1 MGWDETV
8 LFNFNKAGLN
18 VSQSRSSW
26 RSQRKSHTQFQLV
39 GEDLKDTY
47 FIPKRIHFVAQK
59 DANLR
64 VTLC

>member
-26 RSQRKSHTQFQLV
+26 RSQRKSDTQFQLV
-39 GEDLKDTY
+39 GEDLNGHIFHSKKN
-47 FIPKRIHFVAQK
+47 P
-59 DANLR
+59 
-64 VTLC
+64 LCCSKGC